1 MLSHQALKIVADSV
15 NPTLGVLA
23 LALPFAKWR
32 GQPRPALMHIGVTL
46 LTTALMYAV
55 RAAFGLEGV
64 WGSRGMDF
72 STHASV
78 CIILVA
84 ALSSLNW
91 RTVWVWSAVF
101 VSYDALMVYQ
111 NYHTWIDIGTTSA
124 VIVPFT
130 LVIRFVGDR
139 WASGVPWR
147 KDESSSATIPPS

>member
-1 MLSHQALKIVADSV
+1 MLSHQALKVVADSV
-15 NPTLGVLA
+15 NPTLGALA

-55 RAAFGLEGV
+55 RAAFDLEAV
-64 WGSRGMDF
+64 WGRWGMDF

-78 CIILVA
+78 CIILVVA
-84 ALSSLNW
+84 VSSLNW
-91 RTVWVWSAVF
+91 RAVWIWGAVF

-111 NYHTWIDIGTTSA
+111 SYHTWVDIGTTSA

-130 LVIRFVGDR
+130 LIIRYAGNC
-139 WASGVPWR
+139 WATAVRRGKGV
-147 KDESSSATIPPS
+147 AV